1 MKTMCQHYVRSSSHV
16 SRLPQWFDTDIY
28 WSYFAP
34 LLTPI
39 NLDPSSVCNLWTG
52 NKMVR
57 RRRFPAAGELYC
69 SMKPFQISIN
79 LIDILVSNLEITTNV
94 FLLKTSK
101 EPKNLG
107 IFWTR
112 GHGGSCQQ
120 SRNWDQFLHLFVAN
134 FKLQFSRRIYF
145 GGFLDFAI
153 SIYLVKCW
161 NLHQIYICNVIMFA
175 ARCGVLN
182 LWLGS
187 SALSWFNF
195 GSE

>member
-1 MKTMCQHYVRSSSHV
+1 MQQKYKLEWWMKTMCQHYVRSSSHV

-34 LLTPI
+34 LLIPI
-39 NLDPSSVCNLWTG
+39 NLDTSSVCNLWTG

-120 SRNWDQFLHLFVAN
+120 SRNRGGWTLDNFTICLLQTSNFNSVGEYISGDSWILQYQYIWWNVEICIRFTFV
-134 FKLQFSRRIYF
+134 
-145 GGFLDFAI
+145 
-153 SIYLVKCW
+153 
-161 NLHQIYICNVIMFA
+161 M
-175 ARCGVLN
+175 
-182 LWLGS
+182 
-187 SALSWFNF
+187 
-195 GSE
+195 

>member
-16 SRLPQWFDTDIY
+16 SRLPQWFDKDIY

-52 NKMVR
+52 NKMVRRR

-120 SRNWDQFLHLFVAN
+120 SRNRGGWTLDNFTICLLQTSNFNSVGEYISDDSWILQYQYIWWNVEICIRFTFV
-134 FKLQFSRRIYF
+134 
-145 GGFLDFAI
+145 
-153 SIYLVKCW
+153 
-161 NLHQIYICNVIMFA
+161 M
-175 ARCGVLN
+175 
-182 LWLGS
+182 
-187 SALSWFNF
+187 
-195 GSE
+195 

>member
-1 MKTMCQHYVRSSSHV
+1 
-16 SRLPQWFDTDIY
+16 
-28 WSYFAP
+28 
-34 LLTPI
+34 
-39 NLDPSSVCNLWTG
+39 
-52 NKMVR
+52 MV

-112 GHGGSCQQ
+112 GHGGSCSQ
-120 SRNWDQFLHLFVAN
+120 SRNRGGFGHWTISLFVCC
-134 FKLQFSRRIYF
+134 KLQFSRRIYF
-145 GGFLDFAI
+145 GWFLDFAI